1 MPAAYTLARVYGV
14 ESDLSEV
21 ARRGSG
27 SACRSLYGGF
37 VEWQMG
43 EQTDGKD
50 SVARQVAPESHWPE
64 LRVLILV
71 VSGAGGAAA
80 GWPLSLVRAAAGS
93 RGEGTPSRLC
103 LAPGVSGC

>member
-1 MPAAYTLARVYGV
+1 MRIAYALARVYGV

-37 VEWQMG
+37 VEWKMG
-43 EQTDGKD
+43 EQADGKD

-71 VSGAGGAAA
+71 VSETA
-80 GWPLSLVRAAAGS
+80 V
-93 RGEGTPSRLC
+93 E
-103 LAPGVSGC
+103 